1 MFKVYQAHRQRG
13 LAKDG
18 KRIYPSYRTSAG
30 RIIPPL
36 DVAAGAEPLY
46 DVSTDAWNGREVV
59 QLKRFADRNYYL
71 GKSELKYTIL

>member
-1 MFKVYQAHRQRG
+1 MDMNQHSRVTNLK
-13 LAKDG
+13 
-18 KRIYPSYRTSAG
+18 
-30 RIIPPL
+30 IPE

-71 GKSELKYTIL
+71 GKL